1 MKRYNRILK
10 IGSIA
15 FVAAL
20 LIMLACYLMESRSTG
35 DQQPEYDG
43 NEEVWGEKSTD
54 FTIVNYRQRVN
65 GYQVDAV
72 LRWKDWGDFYQIP
85 ADLIFTKDDKTFTL
99 QTECFG
105 DTLFSKGWLNDR
117 EKLRFMKEHRFETI
131 DADYPTG
138 HCEDGVA
145 MLRDT
150 PFFFK
155 DLDFD
160 GVDELVIVHYSMAVR
175 SHDGFS
181 VYRIVSGEPFLIDYP
196 PYNTGKYKSFGMTDY
211 PEFDFEKKIIDC
223 PYPEGPGGLS
233 YGGRTIYGV
242 SKTKKDTIVV
252 NGKEHYF
259 NHLEV
264 IEEIK
269 FE

>member
-1 MKRYNRILK
+1 MKLSKTILK
-10 IGSIA
+10 LLPIA
-15 FVAAL
+15 FVVVL
-20 LIMLACYLMESRSTG
+20 VLVLASYLMESRSEEEQT
-35 DQQPEYDG
+35 EYDD
-43 NEEVWGEKSTD
+43 NEVAWDVKTTD
-54 FTIVNYRQRVN
+54 FLTVVYRQPVN
-65 GYQVDAV
+65 GYHVEALVKWND
-72 LRWKDWGDFYQIP
+72 LGDFYVLP

-105 DTLFSKGWLNDR
+105 DTAYSKGRLNDR
-117 EKLRFMKEHRFETI
+117 ENLRLIKEHRNKTI
-131 DADYPTG
+131 DADYPTD
-138 HCEDGVA
+138 HCEEGET

-160 GVDELVIVHYSMAVR
+160 GIDELVIVHYSMAVR
-175 SHDGFS
+175 YHDGFS
-181 VYRIVSGEPFLIDYP
+181 VYRIVDGEPFLIDYP
-196 PYNTGKYKSFGMTDY
+196 PYNTGEYKSFGMTDY
-211 PEFDFEKKIIDC
+211 PEFDFEKKTIDC
-223 PYPEGPGGLS
+223 HYPEGEMKWD
-233 YGGRTIYGV
+233 GRTIFGV
-242 SKTKKDTIVV
+242 SKTRKDTIVV